1 MTLMKAVQRTTAQS
15 AQFQFCEFSL
25 VQMRML
31 GVTWGSLA
39 EGQMECGGIRFHRS
53 SSPP

>member
-1 MTLMKAVQRTTAQS
+1 MTVMKAVRPTAAQS
-15 AQFQFCEFSL
+15 AQLHFCEFSL

-39 EGQMECGGIRFHRS
+39 EGQMECGS
-53 SSPP
+53 SR